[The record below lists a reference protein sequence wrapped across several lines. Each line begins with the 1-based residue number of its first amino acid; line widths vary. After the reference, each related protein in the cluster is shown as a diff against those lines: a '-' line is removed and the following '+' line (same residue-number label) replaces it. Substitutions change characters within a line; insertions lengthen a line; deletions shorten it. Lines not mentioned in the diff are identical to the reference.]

1 MMQNEE
7 PASFVS
13 VKFGSVGR
21 VRRFLLGDVDF
32 APPLQPGEAV
42 VVDEGACSRSSGSG
56 CSSGCSAGG
65 CDGCRNS

>member
-1 MMQNEE
+1 MMQNAE

-13 VKFGSVGR
+13 VKFDSVGR
-21 VRRFLLGDVDF
+21 VRCFLLGYVDF
-32 APPLQPGEAV
+32 APPLQPGDGV
-42 VVDEGACSRSSGSG
+42 VVDEGACSRSGSG

>member
-1 MMQNEE
+1 MMQNAE
-7 PASFVS
+7 PASLVS
-13 VKFGSVGR
+13 VKFDSVVR
-21 VRRFLLGDVDF
+21 VRCFLSGHVDF

-42 VVDEGACSRSSGSG
+42 VVDEGACSRSGSA